1 MEKQVLEILK
11 EKDDWKFTVEI
22 KENAKGGAQISV
34 KTRSDGSAKE
44 AGDEALRE
52 YERIKTHI
60 IKKIE
65 KAESQRE

>member
-22 KENAKGGAQISV
+22 KENAKGEAQVSV
-34 KTRSDGSAKE
+34 KARSDGSAKY

-52 YERIKTHI
+52 YERIRTHI
-60 IKKIE
+60 IKKI
-65 KAESQRE
+65 AESQRE